1 MSKSGHAIF
10 FSFFQHV
17 RATSMTQRRVEN
29 TRVQFWTL
37 SPVSVKSHSLKIIL
51 KNFSAILTP
60 ILYLW
65 FNVNCTEHKH
75 KFYLNFRYIRKIDP
89 FSVYL
94 LNIYFLLYLTNF
106 IPRKCFTH
114 TWNREQ
120 KESYSMIMVD
130 NSKSTKSRSNYV
142 DTRQFCF
149 MESFVGQY
157 LRNFWFF

>member
-1 MSKSGHAIF
+1 
-10 FSFFQHV
+10 
-17 RATSMTQRRVEN
+17 MTQRGVES
-29 TRVQFWTL
+29 TRVHFWTFL
-37 SPVSVKSHSLKIIL
+37 LVSVNSHALKIIM

-65 FNVNCTEHKH
+65 FYVNCTDHKQ

-94 LNIYFLLYLTNF
+94 RNIYFLLYLTNY

-114 TWNREQ
+114 TWNRVQ
-120 KESYSMIMVD
+120 KESYCMMMVD
-130 NSKSTKSRSNYV
+130 NFKSTKTRSNYV

-149 MESFVGQY
+149 MESLVGQY
-157 LRNFWFF
+157 LRNFWFFWCTFCIRRPRISGRHLSK